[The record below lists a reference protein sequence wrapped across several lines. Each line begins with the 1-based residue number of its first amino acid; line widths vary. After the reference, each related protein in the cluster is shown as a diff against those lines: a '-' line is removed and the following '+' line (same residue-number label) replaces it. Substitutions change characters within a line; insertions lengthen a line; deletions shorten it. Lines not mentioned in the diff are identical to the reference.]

1 VVVAGRR
8 PGAEGRLGVAEGDG
22 GVEEERGHGCS
33 WYALLCFAGLDLP
46 LPPEWWE
53 KLQQGDAYTTLWSEI
68 FSLQLWNFLLCLLL
82 LPT

>member
-1 VVVAGRR
+1 
-8 PGAEGRLGVAEGDG
+8 
-22 GVEEERGHGCS
+22 
-33 WYALLCFAGLDLP
+33 LDLP

-68 FSLQLWNFLLCLLL
+68 FSLQLWNFLLCLSL